1 MGYLKFS
8 FGFQTHL
15 VDLVAVVQVLLLD
28 VLDLQL
34 SVRFDLVYDLSVVF
48 LDRVDLAHQVL
59 DLGVFYF
66 DLLVVLVLFTLASSG
81 MVSLQLVQSVL
92 VS

>member
-1 MGYLKFS
+1 
-8 FGFQTHL
+8 
-15 VDLVAVVQVLLLD
+15 LVAVVQVLLLD

-34 SVRFDLVYDLSVVF
+34 SVRLDLVDDLGVVF
-48 LDRVDLAHQVL
+48 LDRVDLPHQVL
-59 DLGVFYF
+59 DLRVLHL
-66 DLLVVLVLFTLASSG
+66 DLLVVLVLFALASPG